1 MTNKNIAY
9 ERAMQQIGDIQTY
22 VESIDNMPRE
32 LIKSIVQDLDIIASE
47 VEYSEA
53 FNDVIQDVKDMTV
66 DFSTTDCGDIYV
78 PTVENDDE

>member
-66 DFSTTDCGDIYV
+66 DFSTTDCDIYV

>member
-1 MTNKNIAY
+1 M
-9 ERAMQQIGDIQTY
+9 
-22 VESIDNMPRE
+22 E

-66 DFSTTDCGDIYV
+66 ESGD
-78 PTVENDDE
+78 E